1 MARNL
6 ALIVGGAT
14 LLLLGQSAGHVARA
28 RPQIHEAGAHPA
40 FPGLFRP
47 RPHVPPKALESSA
60 PTPVDQPG
68 VGQRFHGLLA
78 ADQAEVRARIGA
90 PDVERS
96 EGAGAMWTYRLP
108 ECALFVFFRVPK
120 GAAPGQP
127 PRVTGAASGPRVR
140 GRTPPPVN
148 DCIAQAMSRR
158 SAASPG
164 APP

>member
-120 GAAPGQP
+120 GAAPGLAAERRLIAWAMQSFTGGGVR
-127 PRVTGAASGPRVR
+127 PRTLGPEAAPVTR
-140 GRTPPPVN
+140 G
-148 DCIAQAMSRR
+148 
-158 SAASPG
+158 G
-164 APP
+164 